1 MTLFNLE
8 DKLIIDDKK
17 YLVLL
22 DELKELGYETISFET
37 YVMKFVDELFD
48 VVCIGN
54 NICKNRYGTSC
65 RNLNQFQFS
74 ELINVINKQFGRHCF
89 ETSII
94 AKYINKKIVIYDI
107 YYEDIKKYFVK
118 YNFKILEL

>member
-1 MTLFNLE
+1 MSLSKLA

-22 DELKELGYETISFET
+22 DELKELGYEVISFET
-37 YVMKFVDELFD
+37 YVMNFIDELFD
-48 VVCIGN
+48 VVCINN
-54 NICKNRYGTSC
+54 NICKNQC

-74 ELINVINKQFGRHCF
+74 ELFSVFNKQFGRHCF

-94 AKYINKKIVIYDI
+94 TKYINKKVVIYDI
-107 YYEDIKKYFVK
+107 HYEDIKEYFMK
-118 YNFKILEL
+118 YNFKVFEL